1 MKLEGD
7 KWNILSI
14 SFAVKKCV
22 LYGQR
27 VKSMVKIQQD
37 QTLLVCLW
45 YEQSL
50 SDEKLNEFFYTKLW
64 CPVGVQPYQP
74 VFFLGSMLEQG
85 VGVPYHPKSWWL
97 QGLSDLQR
105 APSGDDWDLPEKQA
119 TIQYAI
125 QYSQHEI
132 LEEKAHVLY
141 KFTVVHNLRIC
152 WNIWKHPFALIPSI
166 NNWRQRVL
174 KPWQSMT
181 QHSPRQSAAITNHHY
196 VEYKSTVRCNWLL
209 KTNKALLQTMWKQTL
224 APYFIRFQRLAGI

>member
-1 MKLEGD
+1 MKYIEYFICSEKVRLIRAEGQIYGED
-7 KWNILSI
+7 SVGSDPFSVPMVWTKSEWWEIKWIFLHQAVMSCRCSALSAC
-14 SFAVKKCV
+14 F
-22 LYGQR
+22 
-27 VKSMVKIQQD
+27 
-37 QTLLVCLW
+37 
-45 YEQSL
+45 L
-50 SDEKLNEFFYTKLW
+50 SRQHARAGCW
-64 CPVGVQPYQP
+64 CP
-74 VFFLGSMLEQG
+74 
-85 VGVPYHPKSWWL
+85 
-97 QGLSDLQR
+97 LSPQELMAAGAQWPSKG
-105 APSGDDWDLPEKQA
+105 PSGDDWDLPEKQA
-119 TIQYAI
+119 TIQCAT

-141 KFTVVHNLRIC
+141 KFTIVHNLRIC
-152 WNIWKHPFALIPSI
+152 WNIWKHPFALIPST